1 MGEFKT
7 TISLAEL
14 RQRNEASQAA
24 ANAAKNTTP
33 PPPPKKP

>member
-1 MGEFKT
+1 VGEYKS
-7 TISLAEL
+7 TISIAEL

-24 ANAAKNTTP
+24 ADAAKNPP